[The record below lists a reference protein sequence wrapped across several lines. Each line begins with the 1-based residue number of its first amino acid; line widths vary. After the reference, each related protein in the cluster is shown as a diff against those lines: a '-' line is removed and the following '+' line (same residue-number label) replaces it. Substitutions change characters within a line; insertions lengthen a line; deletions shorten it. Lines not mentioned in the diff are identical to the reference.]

1 MRNIESRK
9 QHGISVVIPCLNEED
24 NVKSMFER
32 ISTSLEKKIAFEIVF
47 VDDGSTDSTSGKIEE
62 LAAKVTSKVVRVVK
76 HNGNLGIH
84 KSWIDGVEASN
95 FNLVCLIDGDL
106 QNPPEAI
113 WDLYKTYLKTSCDIV
128 QGSRS
133 SIGRKF
139 DGRFVMS
146 RILNWLLNF
155 TFKQNSY
162 DSKSGFVLAKKE
174 ALEEILLTEKR
185 YKYFQTFLG
194 VAARSKGFN
203 VTEIETYFG
212 ERFSGQSFVPGIKAY
227 LATLGVLS
235 DFPKAIIEFGRGKS
249 FRIGGVL
256 LKNNDLP
263 NMSFKALIFYKL
275 YWFTTPLHK
284 WVISKNARKCF
295 EWLKQTEFLS
305 RQELDALVS
314 KRWQALYLHAFS
326 NVPYYSELLPYP
338 SNKSMPTIEDLSK
351 LPILSKLDVRKNLHF
366 SMFAGNHDKSK
377 MHKISTSGSTGE
389 PFVCYAD
396 QFQLEMRLATTL
408 RALQMTGWN
417 FGDKQL
423 RLWHQTLGMS
433 LSQSIK
439 EKIDALLLRRTFVP
453 AFEFTEA
460 KIQELLELIESKKPV
475 LIDGYA
481 ESLNFITSGDFSKA
495 SWKPKAVMSSAQ
507 QLTSQT
513 RKRIEENFSTRLFDK
528 YGSREFSGIAYQCAY
543 GTYHVQE
550 ESYIVE
556 ILVNGR
562 KAKPGEI
569 GEVVITDLNNF
580 STPMIRYAIG
590 DLAREIEQHECLC
603 GRNHRAIGEIVGRR
617 QALIKCDNG
626 VWLPGTFFA
635 HFFKEFEYCVRQYQV
650 VQDREGVFS
659 IRIIPTSQFNSDNR
673 RRIEESLGTFVG
685 DTEIEILI
693 VSEIP
698 LLKTGK
704 RTPVV
709 STLSN
714 KFLPDNIQSTI

>member
-1 MRNIESRK
+1 MRNIESSK
-9 QHGISVVIPCLNEED
+9 QHGISVVVPCLNEED
-24 NVKSMFER
+24 NVESMSER
-32 ISTSLEKKIAFEIVF
+32 ISASLGKKIAFEIVF
-47 VDDGSTDSTSGKIEE
+47 VDDGSTDSTIKKIEE
-62 LAAKVTSKVVRVVK
+62 LTTKLTSKVVKVVK

-84 KSWIDGVEASN
+84 KSWIDGVEASK

-113 WDLYKTYLKTSCDIV
+113 WDLYKTYLKTSCDFV

-133 SIGRKF
+133 PIGRKF

-162 DSKSGFVLAKKE
+162 DSKSGFILAKKE
-174 ALEEILLTEKR
+174 ALEEILLTEKK

-212 ERFSGQSFVPGIKAY
+212 ERFSGQSFDPGTKAF

-235 DFPKAIIEFGRGKS
+235 DFPKAIAEFGRGKS

-256 LKNNDLP
+256 LKNSDLP
-263 NMSFKALIFYKL
+263 NMSFKALLFYKL

-284 WVISKNARKCF
+284 WVISKNARQCF

-305 RQELDALVS
+305 RKELDALVS

-351 LPILSKLDVRKNLHF
+351 FPILSKLDVRKNLHF
-366 SMFAGNHDKSK
+366 SMFASTHNKSK
-377 MHKISTSGSTGE
+377 MYKISTSGSTGE

-396 QFQLEMRLATTL
+396 QVQLEMRLATTL

-481 ESLNFITSGDFSKA
+481 ESLNFITSGDFSNS

-513 RKRIEENFSTRLFDK
+513 RKRIEEKFSTRLFDK

-556 ILVNGR
+556 IVVNGR
-562 KAKPGEI
+562 PAQVGEI
-569 GEVVITDLNNF
+569 GEVLVTDLNNF
-580 STPMIRYAIG
+580 STPMIRYSIG
-590 DLAREIEQHECLC
+590 DLAREVEQVDCKC
-603 GRNHRAIGEIVGRR
+603 GRSHRAIGEIVGRR
-617 QALIKCDNG
+617 QALIKCNNG

-635 HFFKEFEYCVRQYQV
+635 HFFKEFEYCIRQFQV
-650 VQDREGVFS
+650 IQIEEGKFT
-659 IRIIPTSQFNSDNR
+659 IRIIPTSLFNDENKNKIS
-673 RRIEESLGTFVG
+673 EELKKFTG
-685 DTEIEILI
+685 DTILEWEF
-693 VSEIP
+693 VTEIP
-698 LLKTGK
+698 LVRTGK

-709 STLSN
+709 SNLSE
-714 KFLPDNIQSTI
+714 KFLPENIKTDI